1 MTEFQ
6 FLDNM
11 SFYQRRFER
20 LHFTIIRDMKRY
32 VAQNPIHDSVFIK
45 KIEGFS
51 YDIALTGQWIKLL
64 KDFNADKYNNMNRLS
79 IEFNCDKSHT
89 DAIRRF

>member
-11 SFYQRRFER
+11 AFYQRRFER

-32 VAQNPIHDSVFIK
+32 VAQNPIHDSAFIK

-51 YDIALTGQWIKLL
+51 YDITLTGQWIKLL
-64 KDFNADKYNNMNRLS
+64 KDFNADKYNSMNSLS
-79 IEFNCDKSHT
+79 NEFNCDESHS
-89 DAIRRF
+89 DANRKF